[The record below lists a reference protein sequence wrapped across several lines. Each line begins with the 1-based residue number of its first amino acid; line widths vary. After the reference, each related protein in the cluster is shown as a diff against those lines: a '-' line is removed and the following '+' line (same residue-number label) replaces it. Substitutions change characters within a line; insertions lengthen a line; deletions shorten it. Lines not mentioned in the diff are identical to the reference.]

1 MAITLFILAL
11 LAALLGFI
19 GLIVLIYGF
28 KSNTLGNIK
37 KGTVIFCI
45 AIILAMVS
53 FFIVGKKCV
62 RHYKNKVH
70 SIGVMMSDNDC
81 GPHQFHKEMMM
92 KGCCPGK
99 DMMVTEKGDTTIC
112 VKTII
117 EKIKE

>member
-45 AIILAMVS
+45 AIILAMIS

-62 RHYKNKVH
+62 RHYKQKVH
-70 SIGVMMSDNDC
+70 TIGVMMNDGCC
-81 GPHQFHKEMMM
+81 GPQFFHKEMM
-92 KGCCPGK
+92 KGCCPDK
-99 DMMVTEKGDTTIC
+99 DMVITENSDTTIC